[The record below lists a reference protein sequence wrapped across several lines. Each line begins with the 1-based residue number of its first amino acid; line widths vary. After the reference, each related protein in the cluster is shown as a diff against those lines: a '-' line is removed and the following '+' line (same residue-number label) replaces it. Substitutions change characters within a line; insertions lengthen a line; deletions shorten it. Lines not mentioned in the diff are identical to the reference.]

1 MEENVDDA
9 MEINSKPAG
18 NSDEALAMRDKLQLF
33 LLVVLLIKQRCEN
46 ENQMKKT
53 KIYQHFFNGLM

>member
-1 MEENVDDA
+1 